1 MWLGGRVP
9 VRALVARHTFDGSLQ
24 QAWGTVLLGRSKR
37 RGKWVLNPRPDTGG
51 VDGCG
56 TGNVPACS
64 TPSAVPPPAYSN
76 RGKTHFLPFSLHE
89 EAMPPKSECTL
100 VDSLSGSSYDPVAN
114 FCRN

>member
-76 RGKTHFLPFSLHE
+76 KGKRTFS
-89 EAMPPKSECTL
+89 PSPSTK
-100 VDSLSGSSYDPVAN
+100 
-114 FCRN
+114 

>member
-76 RGKTHFLPFSLHE
+76 RGESAFSPFSLHPSHFPAKNFRGE
-89 EAMPPKSECTL
+89 RPLRKWPLRE
-100 VDSLSGSSYDPVAN
+100 SSTTT
-114 FCRN
+114 